1 MPTFT
6 VPTTTT
12 TDAPL
17 SMSMSTRVMARKQNR
32 TARLKALRNGTFEE
46 VDVDD
51 DTIVE
56 ALVGALVAGPSPAG
70 TMADEADEAD
80 EPLWISDAVCKTP
93 FVDAAIVI
101 SDDEDDEDDEESEVA
116 EVAEA
121 EVAEAEVAEAEV
133 AEAEVGQAPRL
144 PFSGPF
150 MLLPTDD
157 SEVDPDHDLT
167 CPESPVSPASPA
179 SPAAPEAVDYS
190 DTVARRRASNDALR
204 AGFAKARAAIE
215 AIEKEEEQQATPAPI
230 AAEVMPPAP
239 QARQPPDTQV
249 TSADTEMVEM
259 VAEAAEAAEE
269 GSDSYAPDAQDPR
282 ALPLP
287 HANGTMPKARSAG
300 LGPVLNAAA
309 LRSLCPAI
317 RKSRRSK
324 K

>member
-6 VPTTTT
+6 MPTTTT
-12 TDAPL
+12 TTTTTKTETETDAPL
-17 SMSMSTRVMARKQNR
+17 SMSTRVMAREQNR
-32 TARLKALRNGTFEE
+32 NARLKALRDGTFEE
-46 VDVDD
+46 VNMDD

-56 ALVGALVAGPSPAG
+56 ALVAGPSPAG
-70 TMADEADEAD
+70 TIAPVADEADEA
-80 EPLWISDAVCKTP
+80 LWISDAVCEKP

-121 EVAEAEVAEAEV
+121 EVAEVAEAKV

-144 PFSGPF
+144 PFSCPF
-150 MLLPTDD
+150 MLLPTHD
-157 SEVDPDHDLT
+157 SDPDPDHDLT

-179 SPAAPEAVDYS
+179 APEAPEAVEDI

-215 AIEKEEEQQATPAPI
+215 AIEEEEEEDQGATPPI
-230 AAEVMPPAP
+230 AAEVLALQVVSAP

-249 TSADTEMVEM
+249 TVADTEMV
-259 VAEAAEAAEE
+259 AEATEE
-269 GSDSYAPDAQDPR
+269 GPDSYAPDAQDPQ

-287 HANGTMPKARSAG
+287 HANGTMPTARS
-300 LGPVLNAAA
+300 A
-309 LRSLCPAI
+309 LRSLGTWSPAGPSPAI

>member
-1 MPTFT
+1 
-6 VPTTTT
+6 
-12 TDAPL
+12 
-17 SMSMSTRVMARKQNR
+17 MAMREQNR
-32 TARLKALRNGTFEE
+32 NARLKALRDGTFEE
-46 VDVDD
+46 VNMDD

-56 ALVGALVAGPSPAG
+56 ALVEALAAAPSPAG
-70 TMADEADEAD
+70 TIEPVADEADEA
-80 EPLWISDAVCKTP
+80 LWISDAVCEKP

-101 SDDEDDEDDEESEVA
+101 SDDEDDEESEVAEAEVA

-121 EVAEAEVAEAEV
+121 EVAEVAEAEV

-144 PFSGPF
+144 PFSCPF
-150 MLLPTDD
+150 MLLPTQD
-157 SEVDPDHDLT
+157 SDPDPDHDLT

-179 SPAAPEAVDYS
+179 SPAAPEGVEDYI
-190 DTVARRRASNDALR
+190 DTVARRRAANDALR

-215 AIEKEEEQQATPAPI
+215 AIEEEEDQGATPPI
-230 AAEVMPPAP
+230 AAEVLALQVVSAP

-249 TSADTEMVEM
+249 TSADTEM